1 MTAQIGRGGEG
12 ADDRGGGP
20 GTPVPIAVE
29 SYAAHPRGERIIS
42 AARVIVAISAWL
54 MGAFTWGGT
63 TAAAPLP
70 WLQAGYTV
78 YAGVVLLLVWQTRI
92 SLLRLRLVSHGIDV
106 AAFAV
111 LYLSESHLAGAFF
124 VFFVFS
130 LLSATLRWQWRGTL
144 ATATIVLTMALAM
157 GIYQSVSAEDFL
169 ANRLLI
175 RGVYLAVLSVL
186 VGYFLTSELN
196 LRRHLSKIAA
206 GQRNAPADFD
216 DLLRDI
222 LRDAADA
229 LGAPRTVMLWNE
241 AAGDRWYLAAWSS
254 SEFSVVSESTPLY
267 DPIVVG
273 PLTDA
278 DFHCQDAA
286 VRGAIVV
293 VRDGRRSRRVKAAP
307 AHPAFLARFGVRSV
321 LSVRLPGSASGRL
334 FWLDKTRIAVDDVML
349 GRLVAQGVAAHL
361 QSLQLLEERKR
372 AARAE
377 ERVHLARDLHDGV
390 LQSLMAISLK
400 VEGVRSAVNEGP
412 ASVDKHLGAVQGL
425 VRAEQRYLRQFIG
438 LLKPDGALMHHSLG
452 ARLQVLSERVGLEW
466 SVAVDWH
473 WLDGREPVIPATLA
487 DQVYYIV
494 SEALVNAA
502 RHSGGSQIEAELGVR
517 DGAVVIVVTD
527 NGRGFPFRGRYDDA
541 ALSAA
546 GQGPR
551 VLSERVY
558 GLSGRL
564 SVESSERGARIEVV
578 LPLRDERVGDA
589 Y

>member
-1 MTAQIGRGGEG
+1 V
-12 ADDRGGGP
+12 ADHRGGGS
-20 GTPVPIAVE
+20 GAPVPITVE
-29 SYAAHPRGERIIS
+29 SYAAHPRGDRVI
-42 AARVIVAISAWL
+42 AVARMIVAISAWL
-54 MGAFTWGGT
+54 LGAFTWGGT
-63 TAAAPLP
+63 TAWAPLS
-70 WLQAGYTV
+70 WLQAGYTA
-78 YAGVVLLLVWQTRI
+78 YAGVVLLLVWQTSI
-92 SLLRLRLVSHGIDV
+92 SLLRLRLVSHVVDV

-111 LYLSESHLAGAFF
+111 LYLSESHVAGAFF

-144 ATATIVLTMALAM
+144 AMATIVLAMALAM
-157 GIYQSVSAEDFL
+157 GIHQTVNAEDFL
-169 ANRLLI
+169 ANRSMI
-175 RGVYLAVLSVL
+175 RGVYLAVLSSL
-186 VGYFLTSELN
+186 VGYFLMYELN
-196 LRRHLSKIAA
+196 LRRDLSKIAA
-206 GQRNAPADFD
+206 GQRNPPADFD

-222 LRDAADA
+222 LRDAADV
-229 LGAPRTVMLWNE
+229 LGAPRTVMVWNE
-241 AAGDRWYLAAWSS
+241 TAGDLWHLAAWSS
-254 SEFSVVSESTPLY
+254 SEFSVVSESTPFY
-267 DPIVVG
+267 DPIVVA

-286 VRGAIVV
+286 VRGATVM

-307 AHPAFLARFGVRSV
+307 AHPAFLARFGAISV
-321 LSVRLPGSASGRL
+321 LSVRLHASGSVTGRL
-334 FWLDKTRIAVDDVML
+334 FWLDKTKIAADDVML

-361 QSLQLLEERKR
+361 QYMQLLEERKR

-377 ERVHLARDLHDGV
+377 ERVQLARDLHDGV

-400 VEGVRSAVNEGP
+400 VEGARSAANEGP
-412 ASVDKHLGAVQGL
+412 TAVDKHLGAVQGL

-438 LLKPDGALMHHSLG
+438 LLKPGGALTRQSLG
-452 ARLQVLSERVGLEW
+452 ARLQLLSERVGLEW

-473 WLDGREPVIPATLA
+473 WLDGREPVIPAILA

-502 RHSGGSQIEAELGVR
+502 RHSGATQIEAELGVR

-527 NGRGFPFRGRYDDA
+527 NGRGFPFRGRFDDA

-578 LPLRDERVGDA
+578 VPLRDERVTDA